1 MVILGPDVSNWQG
14 TPNMVAVAASG
25 NDYVICKATEGTG
38 YVDPTMPANRANGHA
53 AGMLVGLYHFASI
66 GDVGAEVRAFLNAVG
81 ALRPGEFLVLD
92 FERPAGDPPGWC
104 KAWLD
109 GVQAATGQRALIYMN
124 QSAASGSNWSAVAA
138 AGYALWLAK
147 YDGDPWTQGS
157 VPWWGKPAMKQYTD
171 AAQVPGIAGNCDR
184 NAFYGSRDDLL
195 ALIGGDDMF
204 TDQDSFRLEQAYN
217 FLMMAAD
224 AFGGKSL
231 ADKINA
237 LPTDVWWN
245 TTVIRGKD
253 AKGNE
258 IRVSALQELADAK
271 TQVIAANAALATL
284 AGQLAKLQGADPAAI
299 QQAVKDAVGQAL
311 KDNTV
316 HVDVNVSGQ
325 GTPAG

>member
-1 MVILGPDVSNWQG
+1 
-14 TPNMVAVAASG
+14 
-25 NDYVICKATEGTG
+25 
-38 YVDPTMPANRANGHA
+38 
-53 AGMLVGLYHFASI
+53 
-66 GDVGAEVRAFLNAVG
+66 
-81 ALRPGEFLVLD
+81 
-92 FERPAGDPPGWC
+92 
-104 KAWLD
+104 
-109 GVQAATGQRALIYMN
+109 
-124 QSAASGSNWSAVAA
+124 
-138 AGYALWLAK
+138 
-147 YDGDPWTQGS
+147 